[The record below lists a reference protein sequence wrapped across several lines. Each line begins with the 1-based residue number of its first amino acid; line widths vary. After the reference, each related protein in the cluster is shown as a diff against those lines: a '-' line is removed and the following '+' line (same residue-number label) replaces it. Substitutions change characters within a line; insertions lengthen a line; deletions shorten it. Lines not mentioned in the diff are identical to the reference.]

1 MRTTGLALTLCAALT
16 LVPSVA
22 RAQAGTPPTAVE
34 AVRAKLLR
42 LPYYGVFDFIAFT
55 VDKGTVSLKGYA
67 YHPSLKEDAERA
79 VKQVPG
85 VMAVTNG
92 IEVLPTSMM
101 DDDLR
106 WRAYFAIYTD
116 PFLSRYAPGGGAAW
130 GHLHPVPGYFGGFG
144 RFPGMEP
151 VGAYPI
157 AIIVKGGHI
166 TLMGVVDTEMDKT
179 VAGMRVSGLPGSF
192 GVENLLTIERSGS

>member
-1 MRTTGLALTLCAALT
+1 MRAFGPALALCTVLT
-16 LVPSVA
+16 VVPSAV
-22 RAQAGTPPTAVE
+22 RAQATTTTTAVE
-34 AVRAKLLR
+34 AIRSKLLR

-55 VDKGTVSLKGYA
+55 YDKGTVTLRGYA
-67 YHPSLKEDAERA
+67 YHASLKDEAARA
-79 VKQVPG
+79 VKQ
-85 VMAVTNG
+85 AVEATAVVND
-92 IEVLPTSMM
+92 IEVLPVSMM

-130 GHLHPVPGYFGGFG
+130 GHMHPVPGHIGTLG

-151 VGAYPI
+151 VGVYPI

-166 TLMGVVDTEMDKT
+166 TLMGIVDSEMDKT